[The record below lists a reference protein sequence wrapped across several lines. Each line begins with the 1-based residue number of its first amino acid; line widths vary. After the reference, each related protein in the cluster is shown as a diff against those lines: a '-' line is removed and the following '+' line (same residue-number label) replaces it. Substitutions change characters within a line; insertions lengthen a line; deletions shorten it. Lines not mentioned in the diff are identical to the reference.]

1 MRATEAWNAHIY
13 GGMVESGALRQA
25 PTHDAFISYNARD
38 LAVVHRLAEML
49 REEGFHIFLDDW
61 CLVAGEPWQE
71 RQNEALANSAS
82 CLAMCGAHGL
92 GPWQNEEV
100 RLAINRRV
108 SGRSM
113 RVIPVLLPEASESAL
128 EHLDFLDRFT
138 YCDFRGGLDQPRS
151 FSRLR
156 AGIRG
161 EAPGPPEPLVPALP
175 GGSHHADYRSSF
187 NAPVSGWRRG
197 SAVAAARA
205 AVTVGEAPVVLCGL
219 AGIGKTHV
227 LCDTADDLRVG
238 RTVLALSAGG
248 TTAAEP
254 RYLVDEVNGW
264 LDRTFGRGLAGEDL
278 YLRDWPDALAALLAR
293 VVDEPLLVLL
303 DDLDAGRVGSTILRA
318 FDGLRDCLV
327 LATAQEHLADTT
339 EARHLLVPPMSRAE
353 GTDFIMHMAQS
364 TNLPVDP
371 EELAKQ
377 LPGDVLSH
385 PLALCTFLAHTAYVP
400 AALLIRPGLPTDV
413 LSARKLVATA
423 VGRLPAVYRKALAYA
438 AVLDR
443 VPLADLLT
451 AGMALPPWFT
461 ASLPD
466 LVLRCLVVQVASGV
480 EVPQLV
486 VQALDDVDPPARRA
500 ALHDILAELAGLAAE
515 AESEALASLSGVLAP
530 VALVAVET
538 GEWRALL
545 DAVPDRLLDRLNTR
559 GFWKEYILL
568 TKALIEAAD
577 PLGDEADRVRL
588 RVRLSRKIAQ
598 LGDTRSAWQLAR
610 ECESIPGAASYPA
623 LRAELAG
630 QRAFLSY
637 LQEDDRSTLHELGI
651 CLALRARVG
660 DTAGLLIAH
669 KLEGNV
675 HLRRGRYEEAAT
687 AYRSALD
694 VGGDVADARHRLDT
708 ETSLAMCEARLGSTE
723 AAVRRLE
730 RAVREMRALSLT
742 IDLPRALHGLAL
754 VYERQGLPARAL
766 ELVRQAAAT
775 PARDPAVRKAVDRM
789 LWRLENLQQVTR
801 FAADGGK
808 AKGDPR

>member
-1 MRATEAWNAHIY
+1 M
-13 GGMVESGALRQA
+13 ESGARRQK
-25 PTHDAFISYNARD
+25 PTYDAFISYNARD
-38 LAVVHRLAEML
+38 LAMVHRLAEML
-49 REEGFHIFLDDW
+49 HEEGFHVFLDDW

-71 RQNEALANSAS
+71 RQNEALANSPC

-100 RLAINRRV
+100 RLAVNARV

-113 RVIPVLLPEASESAL
+113 RVIPVLLPGAPGSAL
-128 EHLDFLDRFT
+128 EHLDFLDRYT
-138 YCDFRGGLDQPRS
+138 YCDFRDGLDQPRS
-151 FSRLR
+151 FTRLR

-161 EAPGPPEPLVPALP
+161 EAPGPPEPVAAGLP
-175 GGSHHADYRSSF
+175 GGATDADYRSGF
-187 NAPVSGWRRG
+187 NAPASGWRR
-197 SAVAAARA
+197 SSVVAAARSA
-205 AVTVGEAPVVLCGL
+205 ATAGGAPVLLCGL
-219 AGIGKTHV
+219 PGIGKTHV

-254 RYLVDEVNGW
+254 RFLVDEANGR
-264 LDRTFGRGLAGEDL
+264 LDRAFGRGLAREDL

-293 VVDEPLLVLL
+293 VADEPLLVLL
-303 DDLDAGRVGSTILRA
+303 DDLGTDRVGSTILRSFA
-318 FDGLRDCLV
+318 GLRNCLV
-327 LATAQEHLADTT
+327 LATAQEHFADATD
-339 EARHLLVPPMSRAE
+339 ARHILVPPMSRAE
-353 GTDFIMHMAQS
+353 GADFIAHVAQS
-364 TNLPVDP
+364 ANLPVDP
-371 EELAKQ
+371 AELARQ

-385 PLALCTFLAHTAYVP
+385 PLALRTFLAHTAYVP
-400 AALLIRPGLPTDV
+400 AALLIRPDLPSDV

-423 VGRLPAVYRKALAYA
+423 VSRLPDVHRKALAYA

-443 VPLADLLT
+443 VPPADLLS

-461 ASLPD
+461 ASLSD
-466 LVLRCLVVQVASGV
+466 LVPRCLVAHVAGGI

-486 VQALDDVDPPARRA
+486 RQALDDVDPSARQG

-515 AESEALASLSGVLAP
+515 AESEVLGSLAGVLAP
-530 VALVAVET
+530 VALVSVET
-538 GEWRALL
+538 GEWRALR
-545 DAVPDRLLDRLNTR
+545 DAVPDRMLDRFNAR
-559 GFWKEYILL
+559 GFWKEYVLL

-577 PLGDEADRVRL
+577 GLGDEADRVRL

-610 ECESIPGAASYPA
+610 ECESVPGVAGSPA

-637 LQEDDRSTLHELGI
+637 LQEDDRSTLHELGV
-651 CLALRARVG
+651 CVDLRTRTG
-660 DTAGLLIAH
+660 DTTGLLIAH

-675 HLRRGRYEEAAT
+675 HLRRGRYEEAAA
-687 AYRSALD
+687 AYRTALG
-694 VGGDVADARHRLDT
+694 VGGGDTADARHRLDT
-708 ETSLAMCEARLGSTE
+708 EASLAICQARLGSPE
-723 AAVRRLE
+723 SAVRHLE
-730 RAVREMRALSLT
+730 RTVQEMRALSLT

-754 VYERQGLPARAL
+754 VYERLGLPARAL
-766 ELVRQAAAT
+766 ESVRQAAAT

-801 FAADGGK
+801 SAGDGRK
-808 AKGDPR
+808 AEGEPR

>member
-1 MRATEAWNAHIY
+1 MPIY
-13 GGMVESGALRQA
+13 
-25 PTHDAFISYNARD
+25 DAFISYNARD

-49 REEGFHIFLDDW
+49 HGAGFQVFLDDW

-71 RQNEALANSAS
+71 RQNEALANSPC

-100 RLAINRRV
+100 RLAVNARV

-113 RVIPVLLPEASESAL
+113 RVIPVLLPDAPDSAL

-151 FSRLR
+151 FTRLC

-161 EAPGPPEPLVPALP
+161 EAPGPPEPVAAALP
-175 GGSHHADYRSSF
+175 VGRTDADYRSGF
-187 NAPVSGWRRG
+187 NAPASGWRR
-197 SAVAAARA
+197 SSVVTAARA
-205 AVTVGEAPVVLCGL
+205 AATADGAPVVLCGL
-219 AGIGKTHV
+219 PGIGKTHV
-227 LCDTADDLRVG
+227 LCDTADDLRIG

-254 RYLVDEVNGW
+254 RFLVDEVNGR
-264 LDRTFGRGLAGEDL
+264 LDRAFGRGLAREDL

-293 VVDEPLLVLL
+293 VADEPLLVLL
-303 DDLDAGRVGSTILRA
+303 DDLGTDEAGRTILRSFA
-318 FDGLRDCLV
+318 GLRDCLV
-327 LATAQEHLADTT
+327 LATAQEHFADTT
-339 EARHLLVPPMSRAE
+339 DARHILVPPMSRAE
-353 GTDFIMHMAQS
+353 GTDFIAHMAQR

-371 EELAKQ
+371 AELAGQ

-385 PLALCTFLAHTAYVP
+385 PLALRTFLAHTAYVP
-400 AALLIRPGLPTDV
+400 AALLIRPGLPSDV

-423 VGRLPAVYRKALAYA
+423 VARLPDVHRKALAHA

-443 VPLADLLT
+443 VPPADLLS

-461 ASLPD
+461 ASLAD
-466 LVLRCLVVQVASGV
+466 LVPRCLVVHVAGGI

-486 VQALDDVDPPARRA
+486 RQALDDVDPSARRA
-500 ALHDILAELAGLAAE
+500 ALHDVLAELAGLAAE
-515 AESEALASLSGVLAP
+515 AESEVLASLAGVLAP

-538 GEWRALL
+538 GEWRALR
-545 DAVPDRLLDRLNTR
+545 DAVPDRMLDRFNAR
-559 GFWKEYILL
+559 GFWKEYVLL
-568 TKALIEAAD
+568 TKALIEAVD
-577 PLGDEADRVRL
+577 GLGDEADRVRL

-610 ECESIPGAASYPA
+610 ECEAVPGVADSPA

-637 LQEDDRSTLHELGI
+637 LQEDDRSTLHELGV
-651 CLALRARVG
+651 CVDLRTRTG

-675 HLRRGRYEEAAT
+675 HLRRGRYEEAAA
-687 AYRSALD
+687 AYRTALA
-694 VGGDVADARHRLDT
+694 VGGDTADARHRLDT
-708 ETSLAMCEARLGSTE
+708 EASLAMCEARLGSPE
-723 AAVRRLE
+723 SAVRHLE
-730 RAVREMRALSLT
+730 RTVHEMRALSLT

-754 VYERQGLPARAL
+754 VYERLGLPARAL
-766 ELVRQAAAT
+766 ESVRQAAAT

-801 FAADGGK
+801 SAKDGRK
-808 AKGDPR
+808 AEGEPR